1 MIFKR
6 KSHRDCVKSIEKAA
20 FFDKMIFFVK
30 KVVELFGGLKKTPY
44 LCNVKIKE
52 RLADD
57 K

>member
-6 KSHRDCVKSIEKAA
+6 KSHWECVKSIEKAA